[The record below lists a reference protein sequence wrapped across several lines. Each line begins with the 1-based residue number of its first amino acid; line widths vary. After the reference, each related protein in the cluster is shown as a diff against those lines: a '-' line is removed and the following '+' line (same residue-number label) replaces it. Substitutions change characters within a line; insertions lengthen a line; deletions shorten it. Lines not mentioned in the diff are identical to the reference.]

1 MADIPG
7 VTPSGPT
14 EVLITHKD
22 GVKINQLQA
31 KYQSKEQFVAT
42 LASQFYLYAKI
53 DNTNDA
59 IENAN
64 KAFRD
69 EGIRG
74 TTHVCMSFT
83 THASKVHQ
91 IVTILRILSCAN
103 GSSASRHRLTGSKII
118 FKSS

>member
-7 VTPSGPT
+7 ITPSGPT
-14 EVLITHKD
+14 EVLITNKD

-53 DNTNDA
+53 DDTNDA

-64 KAFRD
+64 KAFRN
-69 EGIRG
+69 
-74 TTHVCMSFT
+74 
-83 THASKVHQ
+83 A
-91 IVTILRILSCAN
+91 
-103 GSSASRHRLTGSKII
+103 II
-118 FKSS
+118 FWNMMCKDYGSAIVDNEDLKKIEL